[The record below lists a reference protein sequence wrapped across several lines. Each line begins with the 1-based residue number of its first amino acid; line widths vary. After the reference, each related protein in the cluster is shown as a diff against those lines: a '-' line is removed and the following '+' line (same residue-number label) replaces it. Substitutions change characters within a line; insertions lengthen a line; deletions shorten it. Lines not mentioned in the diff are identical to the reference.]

1 MKKWI
6 MIILIVTVGLIAALW
21 FTFFRT
27 DAASD
32 TTNKTSYQTATVTN
46 GTLDVKVSASGTLA
60 IINDQDIKTVEKD
73 TVKAVNVSVGQVVDA
88 GTTLITFDNGADA
101 IVAPF
106 AGTVTT
112 VEVAVDDTVQDNQ
125 VLFHLTDYTKL
136 KTVISVD
143 ELDINKI
150 KLSQIADITIGAI
163 DGVTY
168 QGTVT
173 NIAAIGTNQN
183 GVANFDVEIT
193 LNMNDNLKPGMSA
206 EAVILI
212 ESKANALYLP
222 IEAVQTA
229 NGKKYVESLDGNGD
243 ATQTEVTT
251 GLINTNDVEIL
262 TGLSEGDTVRY
273 VVATSSSNTFGP
285 AGGMFMMGDGGAKID
300 RRSNSGGGV
309 QSGK

>member
-21 FTFFRT
+21 FSFFRT
-27 DAASD
+27 DTAN

-60 IINDQDIKTVEKD
+60 VINDQDIKTVEKD
-73 TVKAVNVSVGQVVDA
+73 TVKAVNVSVGQVVEA
-88 GTTLITFDNGADA
+88 GTSLITFDNGADA

-106 AGTVTT
+106 TGTVTT
-112 VEVAVDDTVQDNQ
+112 VEVAVDDNVQDNQ

-150 KLSQIADITIGAI
+150 KLSQTADISIGAI
-163 DGVTY
+163 DGVSY

-193 LNMNDNLKPGMSA
+193 LNTNDNLKPGMSA

-229 NGKKYVESLDGNGD
+229 NGKKYVDLQDSNGD

-262 TGLSEGDTVRY
+262 SGLSEGDTVRY

-285 AGGMFMMGDGGAKID
+285 GGGMFMMGDGGAKID
-300 RRSNSGGGV
+300 KRSNVGGGG
-309 QSGK
+309 QSGN